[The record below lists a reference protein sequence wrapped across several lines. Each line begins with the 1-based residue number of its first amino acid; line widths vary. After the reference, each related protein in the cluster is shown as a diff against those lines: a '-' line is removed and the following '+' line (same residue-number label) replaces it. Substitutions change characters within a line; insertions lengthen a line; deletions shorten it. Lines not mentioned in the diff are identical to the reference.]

1 MRDEHGLT
9 IKQRKFA
16 DEILAGSSQSDAVI
30 AAGYS
35 APNKNTLYCKAYRL
49 GNHPDIRQYVMESL
63 DAAGVSPLT
72 VAMRINELMHTECA
86 EDVIGGKRISLESAK
101 ELNKM
106 IGAYAPSESRALRVS
121 ASLQS
126 RDTRELAYLARHGRR
141 PTAAELADKDTDA

>member
-9 IKQRKFA
+9 IKQRRFA
-16 DEILAGSSQSDAVI
+16 DEVISGQPAAQAVL
-30 AAGYS
+30 AAGYQPTS
-35 APNKNTLYCKAYRL
+35 DNNRYVQAYRL
-49 GNHPDIRQYVMESL
+49 ANHPSIRQYVLESIE
-63 DAAGVSPLT
+63 AAGVTPLT
-72 VAMRINELMHTECA
+72 IATRINQLMHTECA

-141 PTAAELADKDTDA
+141 PTAAELADKDTDG